1 MGRKAIDVVLL
12 PSGTM
17 TDKAIKANTELVK
30 KYGERIVLN
39 RDNCLPH
46 ISLAM
51 GCVDEKDIK
60 AVGTILKAIAHTTSL
75 TQLEVIG
82 IRTSTNSLGEQ
93 VSVFE
98 VAKTAEL
105 QLLHEKVAE
114 GLGAYL
120 SYDVTA
126 DMLYNPAQVTDSTL
140 LWIANY
146 REESSF
152 TKFFP
157 HITIGYGQIEG
168 GQFPIAFGV
177 SKLALCHLGNHCTCR
192 KIFVSAEIA
201 TQP

>member
-1 MGRKAIDVVLL
+1 
-12 PSGTM
+12 M
-17 TDKAIKANTELVK
+17 TDKAIKATTELVK

-39 RDNCLPH
+39 RDHCLPH